1 MPAVR
6 RICRSILPAITIAG
20 ATVTASA
27 QSGEIQLAANGA
39 GLRLETQ
46 SMHASHVYVDDDAR
60 PAPAPVTLPRNM
72 NPSPELEQKMLGMLR
87 ISPTFRRQCT
97 RLGQTSA
104 LTVTIRRAIPAG
116 RGTALASTQIINV
129 AEGRVYATVHLGPA
143 ADDGELLAHEFE
155 HIIEQLDGVDLAA
168 MARRRDTGVRLIGE
182 SGVFETDRARS
193 VGRQVAEELR
203 RFAE

>member
-1 MPAVR
+1 MAAVR
-6 RICRSILPAITIAG
+6 RICRRILPAITLAG

-27 QSGEIQLAANGA
+27 QSREIQLAANGA
-39 GLRLETQ
+39 GVRLETQ
-46 SMHASHVYVDDDAR
+46 SMHASHVYVDDDSR
-60 PAPAPVTLPRNM
+60 LAPAPIALPRNM

-97 RLGQTSA
+97 RLGQTA
-104 LTVTIRRAIPAG
+104 GLTITIRRAIPAG
-116 RGTALASTQIINV
+116 PGTLASTEILNV
-129 AEGRVYATVHLGPA
+129 HEGRVYATVHLGPS

-182 SGVFETDRARS
+182 TGFFETDRART

>member
-1 MPAVR
+1 M
-6 RICRSILPAITIAG
+6 IAG
-20 ATVTASA
+20 ATGTASA
-27 QSGEIQLAANGA
+27 QSREIQLAANGA
-39 GLRLETQ
+39 GVRLETQ
-46 SMHASHVYVDDDAR
+46 SMHASHVYVDDDSR
-60 PAPAPVTLPRNM
+60 RAPAPIALSRNM
-72 NPSPELEQKMLGMLR
+72 NAPPELEQKMLGMLR
-87 ISPTFRRQCT
+87 MSPTFRRQCT
-97 RLGQTSA
+97 RLGQTPG
-104 LTVTIRRAIPAG
+104 LTVTILRAIPAA
-116 RGTALASTQIINV
+116 RGTLASTEIINV
-129 AEGRVYATVHLGPA
+129 AEGRIYATVHLGPA

>member
-6 RICRSILPAITIAG
+6 RICRSILPAIMIAG
-20 ATVTASA
+20 ATGTASA
-27 QSGEIQLAANGA
+27 QSREIQLAANGA
-39 GLRLETQ
+39 GVRLETQ
-46 SMHASHVYVDDDAR
+46 SMRASHVYVDDDSR
-60 PAPAPVTLPRNM
+60 LAPAPIALSRNM
-72 NPSPELEQKMLGMLR
+72 NAPPELEQKMLGMLR
-87 ISPTFRRQCT
+87 MSPTFRRQCT
-97 RLGQTSA
+97 RLGQTPG
-104 LTVTIRRAIPAG
+104 LTVTILRAIPAA
-116 RGTALASTQIINV
+116 RGTLASTEIINV
-129 AEGRVYATVHLGPA
+129 AEGRIYATVHLGPA

>member
-6 RICRSILPAITIAG
+6 RICRGILPAITIAG

-39 GLRLETQ
+39 GVRLETQ
-46 SMHASHVYVDDDAR
+46 SMHASHVYVDDNSGL
-60 PAPAPVTLPRNM
+60 APAPLALPRNM
-72 NPSPELEQKMLGMLR
+72 NASIELEQKMLGMLR
-87 ISPTFRRQCT
+87 MSPTFRRQCT
-97 RLGQTSA
+97 RLGQTST

-116 RGTALASTQIINV
+116 PGTLASTEILNV
-129 AEGRVYATVHLGPA
+129 GEGRRYATVHLGPA

-182 SGVFETDRARS
+182 TGFYETDRART